1 MPSRRLLRASP
12 TGSQPERILPPEPSR
27 TASPT
32 APPAPITVTPVS
44 TQRRGG
50 AWTPGAHALSL
61 PRPCSL
67 PIWGSFLRNRVRGCT
82 SWPPNPSP
90 GGWAPPQASQA
101 WELSRHR
108 PGVYWSRSTG
118 PRRCACAEE
127 MGSPSACP
135 PPRPPDAQKL
145 ELPWPCDTGA
155 QADPRQEKVHGS
167 HSSPGK
173 QGAPAPAATFSL
185 HPEPVPGAQRCN
197 KHGPTGHLPR
207 FSDFP
212 AQATTS
218 VKDDNRGRGRW
229 VNADFPPLSPSSAA
243 SRRGGRQRERGYRGE
258 IKTAALVWCHIAA
271 VPAPIK

>member
-1 MPSRRLLRASP
+1 MF
-12 TGSQPERILPPEPSR
+12 TGQGR
-27 TASPT
+27 
-32 APPAPITVTPVS
+32 PA
-44 TQRRGG
+44 RGG
-50 AWTPGAHALSL
+50 ARAQGGGPPPAGA
-61 PRPCSL
+61 
-67 PIWGSFLRNRVRGCT
+67 
-82 SWPPNPSP
+82 
-90 GGWAPPQASQA
+90 
-101 WELSRHR
+101 
-108 PGVYWSRSTG
+108 
-118 PRRCACAEE
+118 
-127 MGSPSACP
+127 P

-229 VNADFPPLSPSSAA
+229 VNADFPPHSPSSAA
-243 SRRGGRQRERGYRGE
+243 SPRGGKGSESMDTEG
-258 IKTAALVWCHIAA
+258 K
-271 VPAPIK
+271 

>member
-1 MPSRRLLRASP
+1 MHFVAPQPQSWGVGTTAGFPGVGAQQAQAGCLLVKVD
-12 TGSQPERILPPEPSR
+12 R
-27 TASPT
+27 TAE
-32 APPAPITVTPVS
+32 VRV
-44 TQRRGG
+44 RRGDG
-50 AWTPGAHALSL
+50 LSK
-61 PRPCSL
+61 
-67 PIWGSFLRNRVRGCT
+67 RV
-82 SWPPNPSP
+82 P
-90 GGWAPPQASQA
+90 
-101 WELSRHR
+101 
-108 PGVYWSRSTG
+108 
-118 PRRCACAEE
+118 
-127 MGSPSACP
+127 P

-173 QGAPAPAATFSL
+173 QGAPAPTATFSL